1 MKHNHQNKVN
11 KICAKIKSLLNDNEY
26 EKATEYL
33 NEMCENIDTISD
45 DIDYILE
52 NTLWIQT
59 DEITDELDDDVF
71 EKYDEWP
78 QYIKGNIFI
87 TQSKIEVIFKVYTLE
102 ELYKIEE
109 KEDN

>member
-11 KICAKIKSLLNDNEY
+11 KICEKINSLLNDNEY

-33 NEMCENIDTISD
+33 NQMCENIDTISD

-52 NTLWIQT
+52 NTLWIKT
-59 DEITDELDDDVF
+59 DEITDKLDDDVF

-78 QYIKGNIFI
+78 QYINGNIFI
-87 TQSKIEVIFKVYTLE
+87 TQQKYNYIFTLRTLE
-102 ELYKIEE
+102 ELYE
-109 KEDN
+109 KEEN